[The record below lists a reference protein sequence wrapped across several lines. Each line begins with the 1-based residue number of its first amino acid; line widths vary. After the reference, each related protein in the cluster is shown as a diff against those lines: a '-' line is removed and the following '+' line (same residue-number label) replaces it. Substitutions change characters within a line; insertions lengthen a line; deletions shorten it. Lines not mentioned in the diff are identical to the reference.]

1 MSERARAKRGGTRR
15 RRSGESRA
23 SQGRPARRR
32 PAPRKDAGKPGAGR
46 IKWDR
51 FGRIA
56 FVVVCFALILSA
68 IGPTYHLVKTYR
80 QAGATKAELRLVQA
94 ENGLLER
101 RVKHVRSDAIL
112 RREARRQGMIVP
124 GEQAY
129 VVNGIKP

>member
-1 MSERARAKRGGTRR
+1 MSERARAKRSGTRR
-15 RRSGESRA
+15 VRAGQSRGKPNG
-23 SQGRPARRR
+23 SARRR
-32 PAPRKDAGKPGAGR
+32 SAPRKNAGSQGAGR
-46 IKWDR
+46 IQWDR

-56 FVVVCFALILSA
+56 FVIVCFALIVSA
-68 IGPTYHLVKTYR
+68 IGPLIHLGKTYR

-94 ENGLLER
+94 ENGRLEQ
-101 RVKHVRSDAIL
+101 RVKHVRSDAVL